1 MGSANSVPSGNS
13 KTTGVMN
20 KISNNT
26 RHVTLLERDFLSTNK
41 ATQFEIAKDP
51 YGLGPLVTNPV
62 RSGTAGKSATCD
74 FMS

>member
-1 MGSANSVPSGNS
+1 
-13 KTTGVMN
+13 MN

-51 YGLGPLVTNPV
+51 YGLGPLVTNSCEIWHS
-62 RSGTAGKSATCD
+62 RKKRYL
-74 FMS
+74 